1 MRVFELL
8 ELLPNNVRVGLQNMF
23 EFVRDPDNA
32 SVYTLRAYDEEDDSF
47 ISDFANDLDKFE
59 LYLDQKI
66 VKILVP
72 DQDVIVIQIAAI
84 M

>member
-32 SVYTLRAYDEEDDSF
+32 SVYTLRAYDEKDDSF